1 MGISV
6 LYVRIS
12 SLDGKTDRQRVNEE
26 EFDRVIEDKCSGSIP
41 IFEREGGCQHYFG
54 SLGVEIVSEIN
65 KTPRPKND
73 FLQGPCKGVK

>member
-26 EFDRVIEDKCSGSIP
+26 EFDRVHKIVFAGEGAELKKVSAEEIAKHKKRIIE
-41 IFEREGGCQHYFG
+41 EATTH
-54 SLGVEIVSEIN
+54 LLN
-65 KTPRPKND
+65 
-73 FLQGPCKGVK
+73 

>member
-26 EFDRVIEDKCSGSIP
+26 DFDRVIEDKCSGSNPFFI
-41 IFEREGGCQHYFG
+41 IFFWWY
-54 SLGVEIVSEIN
+54 
-65 KTPRPKND
+65 
-73 FLQGPCKGVK
+73 